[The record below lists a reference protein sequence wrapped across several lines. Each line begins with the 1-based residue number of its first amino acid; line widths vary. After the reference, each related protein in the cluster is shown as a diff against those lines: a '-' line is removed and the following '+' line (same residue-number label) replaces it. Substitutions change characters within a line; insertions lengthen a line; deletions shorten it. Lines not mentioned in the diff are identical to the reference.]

1 MPQSPKPPK
10 SAPPAPAR
18 RGLNDLFFNAAETGR
33 LFSLMN
39 PVFVPGEGL
48 VIEFIGANRGEG
60 VSTLARDFALMASQY
75 VDGLVLLLDFDWRH
89 SEHHDYFRAM
99 APEHPLIA
107 PGPPIALETDFGR
120 LLRPFHPSAEVA
132 GARELPLTFHRLGDT
147 PLVVS
152 RPIPELTDPPRLINQ
167 PEFWADLRRS
177 VTLTVVDAPP
187 AARSFDGLVICGA
200 MDAVILVAAAET
212 TRVPVI
218 VELHEKLVAQ
228 GALVVGIILN
238 KRRFYIPKWVYGFLS
253 RA

>member
-1 MPQSPKPPK
+1 MPQSPNPPK
-10 SAPPAPAR
+10 SAPPAPVR
-18 RGLNDLFFNAAETGR
+18 PGLNDLFFNAAETGR

-48 VIEFIGANRGEG
+48 VVEFIGANRGEG

-89 SEHHDYFRAM
+89 SEHHDYFQAK
-99 APEHPLIA
+99 AADHPPIA
-107 PGPPIALETDFGR
+107 PGSPLALDADFGR
-120 LLRPFHPSAEVA
+120 LLRPFHPSAQVA
-132 GARELPLTFHRLGDT
+132 GSRELPLTFHRLGDT

-152 RPIPELTDPPRLINQ
+152 RPIPDLPDPPRLVNQ

-187 AARSFDGLVICGA
+187 AARSFDGIVICGA
-200 MDAVILVAAAET
+200 MDAVILVTAAET

-228 GALVVGIILN
+228 GAPVVGIILN
-238 KRRFYIPKWVYGFLS
+238 KRRFYIPKWVYGILS